1 MIKNFMDCWDYS
13 TEELMKMVDL
23 IIYLKACAK
32 KGYIP
37 KLLKGQALAMI
48 FNGNSTRTRI
58 SFETAAQ
65 ELGAS
70 ALFLTGGPKGELH
83 LGHRETIADSARVIS
98 SMVDGIIIRWVDTEE
113 IEEFAK
119 NSTVPVFNGM
129 DYMRH
134 PTQTL
139 CDLVTIIEN
148 LPEGKEL
155 KDIKL
160 VFIGSADVEE
170 SSANDLA
177 KLLPRF
183 GATVVHLVPPEHEPG
198 GKFDKEKSPAWMIEL
213 NEQRRLQA
221 CKEGDGHFYWTNE
234 AEEALK
240 DVDFIYTGCY
250 CYEGM
255 EDDTDMK
262 HFNEVFIGGGYQV
275 TEELLLKY
283 PGAMTMHYLPALRGK
298 EMTDYAMDFEGSLLW
313 KQAENR
319 YHTQRGLLAYLMGQR
334 ETVSQAEKEKMEM
347 EAWKK
352 IEEMRLDF
360 GKKYTHR

>member
-1 MIKNFMDCWDYS
+1 MKKHKNFMDCWDYS
-13 TEELMKMVDL
+13 TEELLEMVDL
-23 IIYLKACAK
+23 ILYLKSCAK
-32 KGYIP
+32 KGFVP
-37 KLLKGQALAMI
+37 KLLQGQSLAMI

-83 LGHRETIADSARVIS
+83 LGHRETIEDSAAVIS
-98 SMVDGIIIRWVDTEE
+98 SMVDGIAMRWSDVDE

-119 NSTVPVFNGM
+119 YSTVPVFNGM
-129 DYMRH
+129 DFYRH

-148 LPEGKEL
+148 LPQGKAL
-155 KDIKL
+155 SDVKL
-160 VFIGSADVEE
+160 VFVGSGDAGE

-183 GATVVHLVPPEHEPG
+183 GATVVHLVPPGHELG
-198 GKFDKEKSPAWMIEL
+198 GSEELGEPWMVKKNKEQIE
-213 NEQRRLQA
+213 NA
-221 CKEGDGHFYWTNE
+221 CKEGGGTFFWTNDVDG
-234 AEEALK
+234 AVK
-240 DVDFIYTGCY
+240 DADFIYTGCY

-255 EDDTDMK
+255 EDDTEME
-262 HFNEVFIGGGYQV
+262 HFNQVFIGGGYQV
-275 TEELLLKY
+275 NEALLAKC
-283 PGAMTMHYLPALRGK
+283 PGAKTMHYLPALRGK

-319 YHTQRGLLAYLMGQR
+319 YHTQRGLLAYLMADR
-334 ETVSQAEKEKMEM
+334 ETVSEDEKKKMEM
-347 EAWKK
+347 QAWKR
-352 IEEMRLDF
+352 IDNLRMNY
-360 GKKYTHR
+360 GNKYSHK